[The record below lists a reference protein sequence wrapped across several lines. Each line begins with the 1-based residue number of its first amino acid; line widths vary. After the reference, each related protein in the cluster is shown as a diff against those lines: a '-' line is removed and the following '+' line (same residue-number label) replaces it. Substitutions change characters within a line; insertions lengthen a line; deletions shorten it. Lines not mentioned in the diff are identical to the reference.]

1 MQVFSMR
8 AVVVATAVFVTA
20 AAPVMAKD
28 NAAQVQKLVDDAN
41 VVLKDYIAD
50 KDMAGFRANAPK
62 AKAILISPQIVKAGF
77 ILGGSGGQA
86 VLLTRGK
93 DGKWAGPAA
102 YTLRTANVGF
112 QAGVAESSMIGLVMT
127 QKGVD
132 KLMAGSFKLGSD
144 VSIAAGPK
152 GGGAATNL
160 KADIISYG
168 KSKGVYGG
176 VNFSGTGVTPNNSYN
191 EAYYGKAVTPTDIL
205 VTRSAPAPVGANP
218 FVATVKGVAK

>member
-1 MQVFSMR
+1 MLNISR
-8 AVVVATAVFVTA
+8 HGIAAVAVAIAMSAGPAAAKDTA
-20 AAPVMAKD
+20 ADM
-28 NAAQVQKLVDDAN
+28 QKLVDDSN
-41 VVLKDYIAD
+41 TVLKTYMAD
-50 KDMAGFRANAPK
+50 KEMAGLRANASK
-62 AKAILISPQIVKAGF
+62 AKAILISPEIVKAGF

-112 QAGVAESSMIGLVMT
+112 QAGISESSMVGLIMT
-127 QKGVD
+127 QKAVD

-144 VSIAAGPK
+144 VSIAAGSK
-152 GGGAATNL
+152 GGGAATDL

-176 VNFSGTGVTPNNSYN
+176 VNFSGTGVSPNDSYN
-191 EAYYGKAVTPTDIL
+191 AAYYGKSVTPTDIL
-205 VTRSAPAPVGANP
+205 VTRSVPAPAGAKPLVN
-218 FVATVKGVAK
+218 TVSTRK

>member
-1 MQVFSMR
+1 MC
-8 AVVVATAVFVTA
+8 AVAIATVAFAVSVAPATAKSSA
-20 AAPVMAKD
+20 AE
-28 NAAQVQKLVDDAN
+28 VQKLVDESNA
-41 VVLKDYIAD
+41 VLKDYISD
-50 KDMAGFRANAPK
+50 KDMAGLRAHAPK

-112 QAGVAESSMIGLVMT
+112 QAGISESSMIGLVMT
-127 QKGVD
+127 QKAVD

-176 VNFSGTGVTPNNSYN
+176 VNFSGTSVSPNESYN
-191 EAYYGKAVTPTDIL
+191 TAYYGKAVTPTDIL

-218 FVATVKGVAK
+218 FVTTVKGVAK